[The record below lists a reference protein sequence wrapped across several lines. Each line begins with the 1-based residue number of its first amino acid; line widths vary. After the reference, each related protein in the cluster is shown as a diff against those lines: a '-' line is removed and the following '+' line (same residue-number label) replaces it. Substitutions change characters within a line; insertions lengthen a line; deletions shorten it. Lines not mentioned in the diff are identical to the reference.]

1 MPTRPLAL
9 PSSARFRYPWPQSLV
24 RGLRILAVMA
34 CATGIVGG
42 TVVPAGS
49 AAAADT
55 VSPAER
61 IAGELRESPV
71 YVDPSIES
79 ALPENARIELAEQIA
94 QTGKPVYVVVVPLVA
109 GDPWNGEPDQLLGAV
124 HDRLGEDGSYLTA
137 ELGGTP
143 WITGTDFGT
152 GREHQ
157 AHEAAMAVS
166 LDADRDAPLS
176 ALFSDTVEL
185 IDTGT
190 GDAAY
195 ERASEAL
202 DQSLWYDSA
211 APDAT
216 APGPGVAPWL
226 AAGAAVLV
234 AAAAVGGLLLYRR
247 RTPAVPRLVAF
258 DNADDARL
266 ARLRA
271 EVERELVEV
280 AERLGA
286 FTLAEDAPQAAEAA
300 EQYRTALDAQHA
312 AGKALDTA
320 HGMADLAGAR
330 VLLHMSEDALRA
342 AEARQQGRRPPA
354 ARRHCYFD
362 PLHATDTRPLNWR
375 ALGSSRKVR
384 VHACADCTAAVRG
397 HRAPVALPDLRGG
410 EQVAYYEVPAD
421 ESVWSATGYGS
432 LSDDLVQ
439 RVLRG
444 DLRHG

>member
-1 MPTRPLAL
+1 MPTRPLAR
-9 PSSARFRYPWPQSLV
+9 PASARRIRHPWPLSFL
-24 RGLRILAVMA
+24 RGVCVLAAMA
-34 CATGIVGG
+34 GA
-42 TVVPAGS
+42 S
-49 AAAADT
+49 AAPAASAATADT
-55 VSPAER
+55 ASPAER
-61 IAGELRESPV
+61 IAEELRESPV
-71 YVDPSIES
+71 YVDPAVTS
-79 ALPENARIELAEQIA
+79 ALPEDAQAELTEQIE

-109 GDPWNGEPDQLLGAV
+109 GDPWNGEPDQLLGTV
-124 HDRLGEDGSYLTA
+124 HDRVGEDGSYLTA
-137 ELGGTP
+137 ELGSTP
-143 WITGTDFGT
+143 WITGIDFGT

-166 LDADRDAPLS
+166 LDADRAVPLS

-185 IDTGT
+185 IGTGT

-202 DQSLWYDSA
+202 DEGLWNDSGESA
-211 APDAT
+211 APDGT
-216 APGPGVAPWL
+216 GVAPWL

-300 EQYRTALDAQHA
+300 EQYRAALDAQHA
-312 AGKALDTA
+312 AGKALDA
-320 HGMADLAGAR
+320 AQGMADLAGAR

-342 AEARQQGRRPPA
+342 AEARQRGRRPPA

-362 PLHATDTRPLNWR
+362 PLHPTATQPLNWR
-375 ALGSSRKVR
+375 ALGSPRKVR
-384 VHACADCTAAVRG
+384 VHACADCAAAVRG
-397 HRAPVALPDLRGG
+397 HRAPVALSVAREG
-410 EQVAYYEVPAD
+410 ERVAYFEVPAP
-421 ESVWSATGYGS
+421 ESVWSATGYGN
-432 LSDDLVQ
+432 LADDLVQ